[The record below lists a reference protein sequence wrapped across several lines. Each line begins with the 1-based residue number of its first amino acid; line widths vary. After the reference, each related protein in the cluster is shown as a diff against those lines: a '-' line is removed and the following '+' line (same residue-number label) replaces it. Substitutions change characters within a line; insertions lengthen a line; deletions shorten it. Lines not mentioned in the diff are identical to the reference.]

1 MEKKWFYDAFISYRH
16 TALDSF
22 VAKNLHKQLESF
34 KLPSN
39 VARRRQES
47 DEEAKTKIT
56 RVFRDQEELPLVSNL
71 ADPIMEA
78 LEQSE
83 FLIVICSPRLNES
96 MWCKKEIETFIKL
109 RGREH
114 VLLVLIEGEPE
125 DSFPEELLYREVEET
140 AEDGTVITKKV
151 PVEPLAAD
159 VRGSSPSEVKKKIK
173 SEVLRLAA
181 PMFAC
186 SYDDLRQRHRERR
199 MRKIITASLAG
210 SAICLLFGL
219 VSTTM
224 ALQIRRQNIQI
235 TAQSEEISAQAEEI
249 ERQYAQAM
257 RSASIAQGKESLGLL
272 ERGDRIAA
280 IKTALQAFPGG
291 DKEDVPYTAQAA
303 YALSESLNLY
313 ENNTQILPDRLL
325 EADTNIVFMKT
336 SPEGSR
342 MLAVDD
348 FGTLYV
354 WNGKNG
360 DLLTSFL
367 LDRQLYQREDEVA
380 FLDENT
386 FLYPCDEGVVC
397 YDIESKKPVYQ
408 IDCESVYKISYL
420 EEQDIAVIS
429 RDEGFTVI
437 QGQSGE
443 ILSLGELQQ
452 DLPESEETRL
462 KLKNGAVINE
472 KGTLFAIAVS
482 SEEENLILVYE
493 TKTGALYRSYAVR
506 SSNVDYMRFADDVL
520 YVADNDEFN
529 TKDIWMKEAGGV
541 LYACD
546 LAADNTFF
554 WTYENETE
562 WLYEVCLSSKEGSDY
577 MLCTFYDGAVVLNKK
592 DGSYIDYFS
601 YGDEIVM
608 VRNYRG
614 RDAFMVFTRDGVLH
628 YTNLNIMT
636 DMVGNTFSHVT
647 STNVKIFELGD
658 DYYATLPYLSKKI
671 TLYRMVLGNHEGIL
685 CESENRYM
693 QAVLSEDGAYL
704 AVTSDVDGYATY
716 LEMIDTNTGEVL
728 WHYEGDKYCSGFAMC
743 PEQDALTMAVNGGIY
758 LFDIQTG
765 EQKAFYDREN
775 TFSGTYYGLDATGR
789 YAFYR
794 LVSTL
799 YIYDLADG
807 QPAYE
812 IEAEGI
818 LDSNTE
824 FTISPS
830 MKYLAVAS
838 QSTDSVQVYALQDLQ
853 AGNKT
858 CLYEVKD
865 SNAVYVNYL
874 FFNDK
879 EAEET
884 GLELYVVYKS
894 GDIKVYTVDEQE
906 KEVIESRTLQDLKSY
921 MTHFIQPEGADYSL
935 IAGTSSAYLLCNRED
950 SPADYGEI
958 TAYVN
963 GFLAVDEKQNCIY
976 ITDGTSIYRMP
987 LYDTEALRE
996 EAQKQLGN

>member
-34 KLPSN
+34 KLPAN
-39 VARRRQES
+39 VARKRQENG
-47 DEEAKTKIT
+47 EEAKIRIT

-140 AEDGTVITKKV
+140 AEDGTVITKMV

-159 VRGSSPSEVKKKIK
+159 VRGSSSSEVKKKIK

-224 ALQIRRQNIQI
+224 ALQIRSQNIQI
-235 TAQSEEISAQAEEI
+235 TAQSEEISAQAAEI
-249 ERQYAQAM
+249 EKQYAQAM
-257 RSASIAQGKESLGLL
+257 RSASIAQAKESLGLL
-272 ERGDRIAA
+272 EQGDRITA
-280 IKTALQAFPGG
+280 IGTALQAFPGG
-291 DKEDVPYTAQAA
+291 ENQDIPYTAQAA
-303 YALSESLNLY
+303 YALSESLYVY
-313 ENNTQILPDRLL
+313 ENNSQILPDRLL

-342 MLAVDD
+342 ILAVDD

-360 DLLTSFL
+360 ELLISFL
-367 LDRQLYQREDEVA
+367 LESQLYQREEEVA

-386 FLYPCDEGVVC
+386 FLYPDEESVIC
-397 YDIESKKPVYQ
+397 YDIESKKAVYQ
-408 IDCESVYKISYL
+408 IDCERVYKITYL
-420 EEQDIAVIS
+420 QEQDIAVIS
-429 RDEGFTVI
+429 MDRGFVVI

-443 ILSLGELQQ
+443 ILSAGELQEDQ
-452 DLPESEETRL
+452 WNLR
-462 KLKNGAVINE
+462 NGAVINE
-472 KGTLFAIAVS
+472 EGTLFAIAVS

-493 TKTGALYRSYAVR
+493 TGTGVLYRSYAVR
-506 SSNVDYMRFADDVL
+506 SRSVDYMRFADNVL
-520 YVADNDEFN
+520 YVVDNDEFN
-529 TKDIWMKEAGGV
+529 SKDIWMQETGSI

-546 LAADNTFF
+546 LAADHTFL
-554 WTYENETE
+554 WTYENETD

-577 MLCTFYDGAVVLNKK
+577 MLCTLYDGAVVLNKR

-601 YGDEIVM
+601 YGDEVVTI
-608 VRNYRG
+608 RNYLG
-614 RDAFMVFTRDGVLH
+614 RDTFMVFTRDGVLH
-628 YTNLNIMT
+628 YTNLEIMT
-636 DMVGNTFSHVT
+636 DLVGTTFSHVT
-647 STNVKIFELGD
+647 STNVKMFERGD

-671 TLYRMVLGNHEGIL
+671 TLYRMAMGNHEGTL

-693 QAVLSEDGAYL
+693 QAALSEDGAYL
-704 AVTSDVDGYATY
+704 AVTSYIEDCPTY
-716 LEMIDTNTGEVL
+716 LEMIDTGTGEVL

-743 PEQDALTMAVNGGIY
+743 SEQDALTLAVNDGIY
-758 LFDIQTG
+758 ILDAQTG

-775 TFSGTYYGLDATGR
+775 TLSGTYYGLDATGR
-789 YAFYR
+789 YAFY
-794 LVSTL
+794 TL
-799 YIYDLADG
+799 GDTLRIYDLTDG
-807 QPAYE
+807 RPVYE

-818 LDSNTE
+818 LEMGTE
-824 FTISPS
+824 FAIGPS
-830 MKYLAVAS
+830 LQYLAVAS
-838 QSTDSVQVYALQDLQ
+838 KSTDSLQIYDLQDLQ
-853 AGNKT
+853 AGNKA

-865 SNAVYVNYL
+865 SNAVYVNSL
-874 FFNDK
+874 FFNHK
-879 EAEET
+879 GAGEA

-894 GDIKVYTVDEQE
+894 GDIKVYTVDEQGE
-906 KEVIESRTLQDLKSY
+906 EVIESRTLQDLKSY
-921 MTHFIQPEGADYSL
+921 MTHFIQPAGADYSV

-950 SPADYGEI
+950 SPTDQGEI

-963 GFLAVDEKQNCIY
+963 GFLAVDDEQNCIY
-976 ITDGTSIYRMP
+976 LTDGTSIYRMP
-987 LYDTEALRE
+987 VYDIKSLRAEAER
-996 EAQKQLGN
+996 QLGN